1 MTASRRR
8 PAAGESGG
16 EGYEG
21 VEGTRPYAGT
31 AEYYAR
37 YRPRVS
43 DGLLAQLRETL
54 AWGPSSRV
62 LDLGTGPG
70 HLALRVA
77 PLVGEVVGVDPEPD
91 MLAVAARLAREASL
105 TNVRFVDGSS
115 DDLTSLR
122 LGEFQSVTMSASF
135 HWMLDKDRVMT
146 DLAGM
151 TGAEGGS
158 VAFVTTGEI
167 VAPSA
172 DFSAAA
178 DVVQSLLD
186 KHLAEVPERPHPRAR
201 HDPFEEI
208 LARSAFADVRE
219 IEVTYEAETGLTTDA
234 LLGFYY
240 SISHVLA
247 RLGSRRSQLEAE
259 TSDAIANLDPP
270 PTTRVTYRDSA
281 LVGLRTR
288 A

>member
-1 MTASRRR
+1 M
-8 PAAGESGG
+8 
-16 EGYEG
+16 
-21 VEGTRPYAGT
+21 
-31 AEYYAR
+31 
-37 YRPRVS
+37 
-43 DGLLAQLRETL
+43 
-54 AWGPSSRV
+54 

-77 PLVGEVVGVDPEPD
+77 PLVREVVGVDPEPD
-91 MLAVAARLAREASL
+91 MLAVAARLASEASL
-105 TNVRFVDGSS
+105 ANVRFVDGSS

-151 TGAEGGS
+151 TDPDHGS

-167 VAPSA
+167 LAPGA
-172 DFSAAA
+172 DFTAAT

-186 KHLAEVPERPHPRAR
+186 QHLAEVPEGPHPRAR
-201 HDPFEEI
+201 HDPFEEV
-208 LARSAFADVRE
+208 LARSPFANVRE
-219 IEVTYEAETGLTTDA
+219 IEATYEADTDLTTDA

-247 RLGSRRSQLEAE
+247 RLGSRRGELEAE
-259 TSDAIANLDPP
+259 TREALANLDPP
-270 PTTRVTYRDSA
+270 ATTRVTYRDSA
-281 LVGLRTR
+281 LIGLRTR
-288 A
+288 T